1 MFKKIAVLILFLFLM
16 GYQGG
21 AFPRLLRDAQGSA
34 PKQEV
39 FLVHISTCENQVSST
54 FSTTAASD
62 KDSKDEEHKELQK
75 ELEEIIE
82 QMKMLEKEAREK
94 FLKEILPQIKK
105 ELEKLR
111 ERLREWHPKDD
122 EPERKR
128 V

>member
-1 MFKKIAVLILFLFLM
+1 MFKKIAFLILFLLLM
-16 GYQGG
+16 GYQDG
-21 AFPRLLRDAQGSA
+21 AFAKVASDVKRSA
-34 PKQEV
+34 VKEQV
-39 FLVHISTCENQVSST
+39 WFVHISTCENQVSST

-62 KDSKDEEHKELQK
+62 KDSKDEEYKALQK

-122 EPERKR
+122 ESRPRL
-128 V
+128 

>member
-1 MFKKIAVLILFLFLM
+1 M
-16 GYQGG
+16 GYQDG
-21 AFPRLLRDAQGSA
+21 AFAKVASDAQGSTL
-34 PKQEV
+34 KQEV
-39 FLVHISTCENQVSST
+39 LFFDIGTCKNKITSTSL
-54 FSTTAASD
+54 AALASD
-62 KDSKDEEHKELQK
+62 KDSKDEEYKALQK